1 MEDTIFTKIVKGEI
15 PCYKI
20 AENDKFFAF
29 LDISPIAKG
38 HTLVITKLQN
48 DYIFDL
54 PDDLLGEMMVFAKKV
69 AVGIREATED
79 AVSAMEPSA
88 CINCAKCVEVCPE
101 RLIPKNLADDV
112 EHGQEEKFLAE
123 YGMECCECGCCS
135 YICPARRQ
143 LTQLIKGMRKIQ
155 LGKRKK

>member
-20 AENDKFFAF
+20 AEDDRFFAF

-54 PDDLLGEMMVFAKKV
+54 PDDMLADMMVFAKKV
-69 AVGIREATED
+69 ARGIEKAIPCKRIGVAVIGIDVPHNHIHLVPINGVGDLNFKA
-79 AVSAMEPSA
+79 
-88 CINCAKCVEVCPE
+88 E
-101 RLIPKNLADDV
+101 RV
-112 EHGQEEKFLAE
+112 
-123 YGMECCECGCCS
+123 
-135 YICPARRQ
+135 Q
-143 LTQLIKGMRKIQ
+143 LTPDEFADIAAKISSSIE
-155 LGKRKK
+155 

>member
-29 LDISPIAKG
+29 LDISPIAQG

-69 AVGIREATED
+69 ALGIQKAIPCNRIGVAVIGIDVPHNHIHLVPINGVGDLNFKAERVKLTPEQFKQIAESIS
-79 AVSAMEPSA
+79 SAIE
-88 CINCAKCVEVCPE
+88 
-101 RLIPKNLADDV
+101 L
-112 EHGQEEKFLAE
+112 
-123 YGMECCECGCCS
+123 
-135 YICPARRQ
+135 
-143 LTQLIKGMRKIQ
+143 
-155 LGKRKK
+155 